1 MSMSMREACEVLG
14 VPPDADA
21 EQVRRAYRR
30 LARECHPDLGG
41 DAAEFHRLQEAA
53 RALLHDDRPLPA
65 TNSSPST
72 SRMTRPSTAARVGGG
87 GWGEAAGP
95 RIHEGAVDVAT
106 VDWDASVP
114 APPHAWDTDVLAR
127 VLADGEV
134 SGPVPTVTGHS
145 RGPGSTLNR
154 VGRWLSRDLLTRFV
168 VRPAVARGVT
178 GHDVE
183 LRLFVPSG
191 RMRRLADSTS
201 LPDGWTRHRRPNS
214 TELSLVMAP
223 SRDRRATALRAVDH
237 LTDLLDALGW
247 PLEQWQHLPPE

>member
-1 MSMSMREACEVLG
+1 MTMSMREACDVLG

-41 DAAEFHRLQEAA
+41 DAAEFHRLQDAA
-53 RALLHDDRPLPA
+53 QALLGDSRPQPPRNA
-65 TNSSPST
+65 SPST
-72 SRMTRPSTAARVGGG
+72 SRMTRPSTASRVGGG

-95 RIHEGAVDVAT
+95 RIHEGAVDVD
-106 VDWDASVP
+106 VLDWAAPLPP
-114 APPHAWDTDVLAR
+114 APHPWDRDVLAR
-127 VLADGEV
+127 TLADEDA
-134 SGPVPTVTGHS
+134 SGPVPDVAGHS
-145 RGPGSTLNR
+145 RGPGSALNR

-168 VRPAVARGVT
+168 VRPALARGVA

-183 LRLFVPSG
+183 LRLYVPSG
-191 RMRRLADSTS
+191 RTRRLADGVS

-237 LTDLLDALGW
+237 LTDLLDGLGW
-247 PLEQWQHLPPE
+247 PLEQWHHLPPE

>member
-1 MSMSMREACEVLG
+1 MREACEVLG
-14 VPPDADA
+14 VTPDADA
-21 EQVRRAYRR
+21 EHVRRAYRR
-30 LARECHPDLGG
+30 LARQCHPDLGG
-41 DAAEFHRLQEAA
+41 DASEFHRLQVAA
-53 RALLHDDRPLPA
+53 ETLLDDDRPLPP

-72 SRMTRPSTAARVGGG
+72 SNMTRPSTASRVGGG

-106 VDWDASVP
+106 VDWDSP
-114 APPHAWDTDVLAR
+114 IPTPPHPWDEDRLAR
-127 VLADGEV
+127 ALADEAAT
-134 SGPVPTVTGHS
+134 GPVPTVAGHS

-183 LRLFVPSG
+183 LRMFVPSG
-191 RMRRLADSTS
+191 RTRRLADATS

-237 LTDLLDALGW
+237 LTDLLAALEW
-247 PLEQWQHLPPE
+247 PLDQWHHLPPD